1 MLFCSSLC
9 PPQLWAWSAQL
20 VIIGYS
26 AGADAASLVWFLQVV
41 SQLQTRIAVLEQELK
56 DKEHVL
62 MRSTDLLNSHEES
75 KVGEDCVCTCLC
87 QTVSVCTCLC
97 QTVSV
102 CTCLCQTVSVCA
114 RVCVRLCLCVHV
126 SVSDCVCVCTCLC
139 QTVSVCARVC
149 VRLCVHVSVSLCACV
164 CVGVCVRL
172 CL

>member
-1 MLFCSSLC
+1 MLICALMLFCSSLW
-9 PPQLWAWSAQL
+9 PPQLWAWSVQL

-26 AGADAASLVWFLQVV
+26 AGADAAGLVWFLQVV

-87 QTVSVCTCLC
+87 QT
-97 QTVSV
+97 
-102 CTCLCQTVSVCA
+102 
-114 RVCVRLCLCVHV
+114 LCVHV

-139 QTVSVCARVC
+139 QTVSVCACVC
-149 VRLCVHVSVSLCACV
+149 VRLLSLIHI
-164 CVGVCVRL
+164 
-172 CL
+172 